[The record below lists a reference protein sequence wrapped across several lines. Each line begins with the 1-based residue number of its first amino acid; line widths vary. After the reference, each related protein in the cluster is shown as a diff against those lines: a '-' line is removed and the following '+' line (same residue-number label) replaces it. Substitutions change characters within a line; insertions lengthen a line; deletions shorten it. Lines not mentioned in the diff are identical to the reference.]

1 MQVSDHLCV
10 SVSRMF
16 RNLDKVLSQ
25 YPVVQV
31 AYPQTRIMFTAKHIT
46 GVLII
51 TRILVRMTC
60 KRTQW
65 PTRKQRSNVFVSRL
79 LNAETQPD
87 VTKAA
92 IRQQGGREAVERYT
106 NSQKSFYFNNYFI
119 SWFDTTKEQTW
130 LKPSWYLTTMG
141 SRGWSDSIS
150 IL

>member
-60 KRTQW
+60 KRTQ
-65 PTRKQRSNVFVSRL
+65 
-79 LNAETQPD
+79 
-87 VTKAA
+87 
-92 IRQQGGREAVERYT
+92 
-106 NSQKSFYFNNYFI
+106 
-119 SWFDTTKEQTW
+119 
-130 LKPSWYLTTMG
+130 
-141 SRGWSDSIS
+141 
-150 IL
+150 